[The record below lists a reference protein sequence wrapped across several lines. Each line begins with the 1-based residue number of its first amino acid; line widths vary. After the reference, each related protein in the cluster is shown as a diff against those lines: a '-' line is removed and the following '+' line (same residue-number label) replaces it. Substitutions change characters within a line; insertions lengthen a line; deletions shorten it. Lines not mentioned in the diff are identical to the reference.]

1 MHIKK
6 LIYKCRGLFLWLKW
20 AVSCGNG
27 LGYLLRWWALVF
39 LSKGVE
45 TGQTATQFGPACAQ
59 TMSRLPGARLRQ
71 AERGA
76 YPLFLPQKEFF
87 SSFYRGL
94 NFLQFL
100 SQDCLFSNFCRKRN
114 FSLVSAV
121 GLTFLQFLPQ
131 DWLFCHVAKLFT
143 VR

>member
-1 MHIKK
+1 M
-6 LIYKCRGLFLWLKW
+6 WLKW
-20 AVSCGNG
+20 AASCGTIIV
-27 LGYLLRWWALVF
+27 LGWAAPTVLGPNI

-45 TGQTATQFGPACAQ
+45 TGPIATQFGPACAQ

-76 YPLFLPQKEFF
+76 YPLFLSQKELF

-100 SQDCLFSNFCRKRN
+100 PQDCLFSSFYRRRN
-114 FSLVSAV
+114 FSPVSAA

-131 DWLFCHVAKLFT
+131 KELFSSFYFRTDFFCYVAKLST
-143 VR
+143 MR